1 MMSKRNLACE
11 GRQGTPQRFSRRI
24 NVMDSILG
32 NPWDHHLKFTYMEC
46 IAYFIF
52 KMGSIKLGH
61 PTPAKFNSSP
71 LKKWWLEGR
80 RSFPIGKVYLQGR
93 TVKLQSQFWWNFFP
107 QSWREGHLKKGTNF
121 KRKRP
126 SVLQSFFKGYLSFL
140 GSNGFCF

>member
-61 PTPAKFNSSP
+61 PTPSKFNSSP
-71 LKKWWLEGR
+71 LKNGGWKEDKPFLLGR
-80 RSFPIGKVYLQGR
+80 YIYRGELLNFSPSFGETFFPKAEGKVI
-93 TVKLQSQFWWNFFP
+93 
-107 QSWREGHLKKGTNF
+107 LKRGPISKG
-121 KRKRP
+121 KDR
-126 SVLQSFFKGYLSFL
+126 QSFNHFSRDI
-140 GSNGFCF
+140 